1 MAPHADDTPESPIS
15 IIIPFYNED
24 ENIEMVL
31 KEVRATNPHAEIIAV
46 NDGSTDGTAE
56 KIRAF
61 PDVRLISMPE
71 NVGQSAAIF
80 TGLINASHEIC
91 ALMDGDGQ
99 NDPAD
104 IPKLMSH
111 ILQYDVVC
119 GYRQNRQDSLHI
131 KIASRI
137 ANRVRKLFTG
147 DSIRDAGCT
156 IKVFRREHIR
166 FLIPF
171 NEMQCYMVAMLEHAG
186 LRVGEFPVN
195 HRARR
200 FGQSKYT
207 ILRRAWR
214 GIWDLIGIQ
223 WLLRRQIRWPRYLG
237 SVNFTA
243 EHITTDDFVPR
254 SSDSVDG

>member
-1 MAPHADDTPESPIS
+1 MAPLGKDIAERPIS
-15 IIIPFYNED
+15 IIIPFFNEE
-24 ENIEMVL
+24 ENVEMVL
-31 KEVRATNPHAEIIAV
+31 REARGTNPRAEIIAV
-46 NDGSTDGTAE
+46 DDGSTDCTAA

-61 PDVRLISMPE
+61 PDVRLISMPR
-71 NVGQSAAIF
+71 NLSQSAALYA
-80 TGLINASHEIC
+80 GLISASHEIC

-104 IPKLMSH
+104 IPMLLLH
-111 ILQYDVVC
+111 AAEFDVVC
-119 GYRQNRQDSLHI
+119 GYRKNRQDSRQI
-131 KIASRI
+131 KAASRI

-156 IKVFRREHIR
+156 LKILRKEHVH

-200 FGQSKYT
+200 FGRSKYT

-214 GIWDLIGIQ
+214 GIWDLIGIS
-223 WLLRRQIRWPRYLG
+223 WLLRRQIKWP
-237 SVNFTA
+237 S
-243 EHITTDDFVPR
+243 
-254 SSDSVDG
+254 

>member
-1 MAPHADDTPESPIS
+1 MAPLANDIAEQPIS
-15 IIIPFYNED
+15 IIIPFFNEE
-24 ENIEMVL
+24 ENVEMVL
-31 KEVRATNPHAEIIAV
+31 REARKTNPRAEIIAV
-46 NDGSTDGTAE
+46 DDGSTDSTAA

-61 PDVRLISMPE
+61 PDVRLISMPK
-71 NVGQSAAIF
+71 NLGQSAALY
-80 TGLINASHEIC
+80 TGFVNASHEIC

-104 IPKLMSH
+104 IPELLRH
-111 ILQYDVVC
+111 AAQFDVVC
-119 GYRQNRQDSLHI
+119 GYRRNRRDSAQI
-131 KIASRI
+131 KAASRV

-147 DSIRDAGCT
+147 DTIRDAGCT
-156 IKVFRREHIR
+156 LKILRKEHVR

-195 HRARR
+195 HRPRR
-200 FGQSKYT
+200 FGRSKYT

-223 WLLRRQIRWPRYLG
+223 WLLRRQIRWPIEK
-237 SVNFTA
+237 A
-243 EHITTDDFVPR
+243 
-254 SSDSVDG
+254 